1 MKKSGKLD
9 FFARKL
15 PLSGLSHTSSLAQ
28 IPRPALSHSTFEV
41 KRKLE
46 EDRKAPLKSRAMPRN
61 LSVANLTQPSDVLR
75 PVYVKPETLPQTH
88 RLSLDGNLG
97 AAVYFQA
104 QQAGQ
109 NTGGAGKVPS
119 SGGSRG
125 YNSPGLAASKDLH
138 LSRSQL
144 PSPDVRRPVGGSEPL
159 PPINSPPGFSNKRKE
174 ASRQQQRRFPDPEPS
189 LSHPLLRRAIAKF
202 SFRTRTGSING
213 VPKPHNQDAFLIV
226 PDFAGCKNQCLL
238 GVYDGHGRN

>member
-9 FFARKL
+9 LFARKL
-15 PLSGLSHTSSLAQ
+15 PLPGLSHASSLAQ
-28 IPRPALSHSTFEV
+28 MPRPALNHSTFEV
-41 KRKLE
+41 RRKLE

-61 LSVANLTQPSDVLR
+61 SSVGNLTQPSDVLR
-75 PVYVKPETLPQTH
+75 PAYVKPETLPQTH

-104 QQAGQ
+104 AQHP
-109 NTGGAGKVPS
+109 GGLGKAQG
-119 SGGSRG
+119 SGVSRI
-125 YNSPGLAASKDLH
+125 YNSPVVASSRDLH
-138 LSRSQL
+138 LSRMQL
-144 PSPDVRRPVGGSEPL
+144 PSTDVRRPVGGSEPL
-159 PPINSPPGFSNKRKE
+159 PSINSPPGFGSKRKE
-174 ASRQQQRRFPDPEPS
+174 ASRQQRRFPDSESS

-213 VPKPHNQDAFLIV
+213 VPKPYNQDAFLIV

-238 GVYDGHGRN
+238 GVYDGHGIN